1 MSRIL
6 STTCSLRQQGKRIS
20 GVAATD
26 PELAKIRKE
35 FNEKKDDNKFDD
47 DKDRLLALRN
57 SQCARFVQLIAVL
70 TYYTEQD
77 DIDQCSTSFDWI
89 MKYLEKHYGIESR
102 GAHFMDIALLVF
114 KKGVPYQTF
123 YKQFRASFLDN
134 LRKKGDKLEYKGDEI
149 LTADEKMSP
158 TLESTI
164 VLWALERVDP
174 RLPVKVKKLYGHQMV
189 SNK

>member
-1 MSRIL
+1 MQNNFGPVVSAIL
-6 STTCSLRQQGKRIS
+6 N
-20 GVAATD
+20 AATD

-35 FNEKKDDNKFDD
+35 FNEKKDDSKFDD

-114 KKGVPYQTF
+114 KKGMPYQTF

-149 LTADEKMSP
+149 LSADEKMSP

-164 VLWALERVDP
+164 VLWALERVKP
-174 RLPVKVKKLYGHQMV
+174 CV
-189 SNK
+189 NKSL